1 MRLPFVSRARFEDR
15 EQHILGLKKELAE
28 LKFEH
33 ARVLDEIVFRS
44 TGDMSRGIPGFHLDP
59 RFATAA
65 PPADVAP
72 AQPAEPEKNL
82 GPVAEAINKVG
93 TRPTA
98 VRRYMENQSL
108 SHLEQAEAEARR
120 GREIQS
126 QDEVRQR
133 MEAILEKTK
142 PQAATA

>member
-1 MRLPFVSRARFEDR
+1 MRFFFVSRARFEDR
-15 EQHILGLKKELAE
+15 EKQILELKQELVE

-44 TGDMSRGIPGFHLDP
+44 TGFHTDP

-65 PPADVAP
+65 APAEAAPTQPVAP
-72 AQPAEPEKNL
+72 AEEL
-82 GPVAEAINKVG
+82 TGVARAISEVG

-98 VRRYMENQSL
+98 VRRYLENASL
-108 SHLEQAEAEARR
+108 SELEKTEAAARKGREVAAAQEAARR
-120 GREIQS
+120 MN
-126 QDEVRQR
+126 EV
-133 MEAILEKTK
+133 LEKTK